1 MIGPKQS
8 VRDMRPYSPP
18 TQGRGGKLRLD
29 FNENTVGC
37 SPKVLA
43 AMTQALTDENVAM
56 YPEYSEARAEIA
68 RFLGIAND
76 QLTFT
81 NGTDEAIQLLINTF
95 FESGDELV
103 ILSPS
108 YAMYRFYAEVAGVRV
123 TEVAYQI
130 EDGLAFPL
138 QSLTEKI
145 TNATKGVFIAN
156 PNNPTG
162 RAISVDDVVTILEH
176 APQTIVL
183 IDEAYVEFS
192 QISVLPLLNRYP
204 NLFVSRTF
212 SKAFGMAGLR
222 CGGLISSVNNIAW
235 ARKAQSPYSVNAVA
249 VAAARAAVG
258 DIGFVANYV
267 REVVEARQM
276 VQEAL
281 TRFGLRW
288 FVSDGNFLLFDAGTR
303 KQQILDQMKSAG
315 ILIRD
320 RSHEIDGCIRVT
332 IGTIDQMKFFITEME
347 NAT

>member
-1 MIGPKQS
+1 MITPKQS
-8 VRDMRPYSPP
+8 VRNMRPYSPP
-18 TQGRGGKLRLD
+18 TQGRGGKVRLD

-37 SPKVLA
+37 SPRVLA
-43 AMTQALTDENVAM
+43 AVTQALTDENIAM
-56 YPEYSEARAEIA
+56 YPEYSEARTEIA
-68 RFLGIAND
+68 KFLGVADD

-130 EDGLAFPL
+130 EDELMFPL
-138 QSLTEKI
+138 QSLTKMI
-145 TNATKGVFIAN
+145 TNTTRGVFIAN

-176 APQTIVL
+176 SQQTIVL

-222 CGGLISSVNNIAW
+222 CGCLVSSADNIAW
-235 ARKAQSPYSVNAVA
+235 ARRAQSPYSVNAVA
-249 VAAARAAVG
+249 ITAARAAVG
-258 DIGFVANYV
+258 DTEFVENYV
-267 REVVEARQM
+267 REVVNARQM

-288 FVSDGNFLLFDAGTR
+288 FLSDGNFLLFDAGTR

-320 RSHEIDGCIRVT
+320 RSHEIDGCVRVT
-332 IGTIDQMKFFITEME
+332 IGTIDQMKLFITEME
-347 NAT
+347 KAI